1 MPRARTPS
9 GGETLGKMN
18 ETTAGKGDLHE
29 RTVLVGVDLPER
41 FGRNAGDCDLAE
53 LGRLVD
59 TAGGVVK
66 GEVRQKRER
75 PTAATFIGKGKVE
88 ELAAIVKA
96 TEATLVV
103 CDNDLSPAQG
113 RNLEKALNPDED
125 LDAVGRVSVI
135 DRTELILDIFANHA
149 QTRQARLQVELAQ
162 LQYMLPRLR
171 KLWSHLERQ
180 AGGIGTRGPGETQL
194 ETDQRIIGQRL
205 ARLKRELKDIASDRI
220 VQTKQRS
227 KQFKVSLVGYTN
239 AGKSTLMRAI
249 TGADVLVEDQL
260 FATLDATTRRVDV
273 DERRRFLLSDTVGFI
288 RRLPHNLVE
297 SFRATLQ
304 EVAEAD
310 LLVHVVDASSED
322 PDHQIASVN
331 KVLADLVPEERDTI
345 MVYNKMDRLSPDAA
359 QAFRNL
365 NGHRHEEALF
375 VSALDE
381 KGPMEVRSAVVARL
395 LGREHVVRLQVPLTR
410 MDLVAVFHRTGSV
423 LEEEHDVRHCRLAV
437 RIREQELKRLLGRE
451 PDIVVLP

>member
-1 MPRARTPS
+1 
-9 GGETLGKMN
+9 MN
-18 ETTAGKGDLHE
+18 ETEAGRGELLE
-29 RTVLVGVDLPER
+29 RTVMVGVDLPER
-41 FGRNAGDCDLAE
+41 FGRNAGACDLEE
-53 LGRLVD
+53 LARLID
-59 TAGGVVK
+59 TAGGVVT
-66 GEVRQKRER
+66 GEVRQKREK
-75 PTAATFIGKGKVE
+75 PSSSTFIGKGKVE
-88 ELAAIVKA
+88 ELAAVVSG
-96 TEATLVV
+96 TDATLVV

-113 RNLEKALNPDED
+113 RNLEEALNPSDD

-205 ARLKRELKDIASDRI
+205 ARLKRELAGIAADRTT
-220 VQTKQRS
+220 QTKRRGRQY
-227 KQFKVSLVGYTN
+227 KVSLVGYTN

-260 FATLDATTRRVDV
+260 FATLDTTTRRVDV

-310 LLVHVVDASSED
+310 LLLHVVDASSDD

-331 KVLADLVPEERDTI
+331 TVLADLVPEERDTI
-345 MVYNKMDRLSPDAA
+345 MVYNKMDLLSPDAA
-359 QAFRNL
+359 EAFRNL
-365 NGHRHEEALF
+365 NGRRDEDALF

-381 KGPMEVRSAVVARL
+381 NGPDEVRSAVVARL
-395 LGREHVVRLQVPLTR
+395 LGREQVVRLQVPLTR

-423 LEEEHDVRHCRLAV
+423 LEEEHDVEYCRLAV

-451 PDIVVLP
+451 TDITLLS